1 MTPLEQYKADLQRE
15 DFFQDP
21 AQERAVAE
29 LDELYHRLL
38 AEPVGGGFLSRFRK
52 PRTLTGLYMWGGVG
66 RGKTYL
72 MDVFF
77 QALPFKEKRRMHFHR
92 FMQKVH
98 REMRERQG
106 EKNPLVSIARKFA
119 SQARVL
125 CFDEF
130 FVTDITDAMILA
142 GLMGELFANGVTLVA
157 TSNIE
162 PDGLYKD
169 GLQRARF
176 LPAIEL
182 LKEYTKVLNVDGG
195 NDYRLRLL
203 EQAELYH
210 CPLGK
215 AADAFLRERFHTL
228 EPDHSRHRDHGNVL
242 IEGRKISSVM
252 CADDVVWFEFK
263 ALCDGPRSQTDYIEV
278 AREFHTVLVSNVEQ
292 MGAGKDDM
300 ARRFINLVDEFYDRA
315 VKLVITAEV
324 PIEDIYAG
332 GRLDFEF
339 ERTRSRLQ
347 EMQSSEY
354 LGLEHRA

>member
-1 MTPLEQYKADLQRE
+1 M
-15 DFFQDP
+15 
-21 AQERAVAE
+21 
-29 LDELYHRLL
+29 
-38 AEPVGGGFLSRFRK
+38 
-52 PRTLTGLYMWGGVG
+52 
-66 RGKTYL
+66 
-72 MDVFF
+72 
-77 QALPFKEKRRMHFHR
+77 
-92 FMQKVH
+92 
-98 REMRERQG
+98 
-106 EKNPLVSIARKFA
+106 
-119 SQARVL
+119 L

-142 GLMGELFANGVTLVA
+142 GLMQELFANGVTLVA

-182 LKEYTKVLNVDGG
+182 LKEHTQVMNVDGG

-215 AADAFLRERFHTL
+215 GADAFLQERFQTL
-228 EPDHSRHRDHGNVL
+228 EPDHSRHRDRGNVL
-242 IEGRKISSVM
+242 IEGRKIATVI

-263 ALCDGPRSQTDYIEV
+263 ELCDGPRSQTDYIEI
-278 AREFHTVLVSNVEQ
+278 AREFHTVLLANVEQ

-315 VKLVITAEV
+315 VKLVVAAEV

-354 LGLEHRA
+354 LGREHRA